1 MSGAAAPVRLPA
13 GMRLLERGWLS
24 SNNIVLHDGDQA
36 TVVDSGYVKHAAQT
50 VALVGRAAEGRRV
63 TQLVNTHCHSDH
75 VGGNAALQ
83 RAFACT
89 ILIPD
94 GEADNVARWDE
105 KALDL
110 AGLGQRNERFMHDGT
125 LRAGD
130 TLRMGGLDWQALAA
144 PGHDMDSLVYYAP
157 EARLLISADAL
168 WEDGFGVLFPEF
180 GGEPGLQT
188 ARETLDMIAKLDLK
202 TVIPG
207 HGPAFGEPQR
217 ALQRAYDR
225 LEAFARDRGKL
236 VRNALRVMVSFHL
249 MDVGSAELPGIA
261 DLLERSPFASAA
273 SELYRLPMPAIA
285 ERLVGDLAGAGVL
298 RIAGGRMY
306 SV

>member
-1 MSGAAAPVRLPA
+1 MSRAPAPVRLPA

-63 TQLVNTHCHSDH
+63 TRLVNTHCHSDH

-105 KALDL
+105 TALDL

-130 TLRMGGLDWQALAA
+130 TLRMGGLDWLALAA

-188 ARETLDMIAKLDLK
+188 ARETLDMIAKLDLE

-261 DLLERSPFASAA
+261 DLLERSPFATAA

-298 RIAGGRMY
+298 RIAGGRLY